1 MLSTDDGLVL
11 SPTDLV
17 DLMECDHRSLLTQ
30 ALAVGLPGAPR
41 PEQSGAQLVA
51 KHGLAHEQ
59 AVLQRFRARHGAG
72 VVEIGQPAPTP
83 AALAKAAEETR
94 EALKSGALVVYQPVF
109 YDDGFYGRADFL
121 VLTGDGEYEPYDA
134 KLARHARPAA
144 VLQLTAYADALAR
157 AGHPAGPDMHL
168 MLGDG
173 THHSLRVAD
182 FRPLL
187 THLRDRLRQRLSA
200 PVELPERLW
209 ADERPACA
217 SCRFAKHCDAGRTG
231 ARDLSLVAGM
241 RTDQRRKLASA
252 GLDTIDA
259 LACATMEQRPSTL
272 SIATFTG
279 LRAQATLQIRQD
291 ATRTEDNPVGEVS
304 YEIVSP
310 GALAGLPEPSPG
322 DVFFDMEGDPYALG
336 GTGLEYL
343 FGAVTGDSEEFTPF
357 WAHTRAQEKKAFED
371 FVDFA
376 RARLDEHPGAHV
388 YHYAPYET
396 SALKRLAALHSTR
409 EEEVDALLRAGAL
422 VDLYAVVRKA
432 LRVSQ
437 RSYSIKYLEPL
448 YMPTARAGDVQTA
461 ASSIEAYEEY
471 LSLLERGETDRA
483 AEILAGISDYNEYD
497 CVSTHRLYRFLL
509 RVRAE
514 AGIEPDPAPD
524 LSTLD
529 AAIESAADE
538 QAAERRAERAARLAA
553 IVEPLMADLPDNP
566 ALASDEERARAL
578 LAAAVGY
585 HRRETNPAWWE
596 FFRQVAAP
604 LPDLEA
610 DSGCT
615 VPISVHPGD
624 WTMPSGRIRTAKRV
638 VRAVCDPERP
648 HPFTVGDKVRLLYPG
663 TSQGWTRDAEVLESS
678 TDGVVVQES
687 AKPTDLDQR
696 AVPVAVLPGS
706 PVRPSPKDE
715 AVADLAQRVVEL
727 LPLLPALPGVDL
739 LGRTPR
745 LRGGRL
751 PAPGPDLVATVIEAV
766 DLLENSV
773 LAVQGPPGA
782 GKTYLASRLIA
793 HLVGTG
799 RTVAVTSTSHKAVEN
814 VLSAVQRTG
823 AVVPAA
829 KRPKKAA
836 DPANPWEQPRSTAAL
851 ASWRA
856 DHPGG
861 HLVGGTAWTFAN
873 AALRADPFDVLIID
887 EAGQFA
893 LADALA
899 VSMCARNLVLL
910 GDPQQLPQVV
920 QGTHPAGADA
930 SALGHLIGDADV
942 IPAALGYFLDQ
953 SRRMHPAVCAPVSQ
967 LSYAGLLHAHPS
979 AAERAVAGV
988 SPGLHVR
995 SVEHQHN
1002 TTSSTEE
1009 ARAVAEIV
1017 STLVGRTWTDGGT
1030 SRPLTAADVMVV
1042 APYNLQV
1049 RVVRQE
1055 LEKAGHGEVR
1065 VGTVDRFQ
1073 GQEAP
1078 VVIAT
1083 MTSSSAV
1090 DLPRGLE
1097 FLLSRNRLNVALSRA
1112 QAVAVVVCSPRL
1124 VDADIRTVD
1133 QMRLVSGMLGLLA
1146 DATPW
1151 RTAVPG

>member
-1 MLSTDDGLVL
+1 MLSTADGLVL

-17 DLMECDHRSLLTQ
+17 DLMECDHRSLLTH
-30 ALAVGLPGAPR
+30 ALATGLRGAPR
-41 PEQSGAQLVA
+41 PDPSGAQLVA

-72 VVEIGQPAPTP
+72 VIEIEQPAPTP
-83 AALAKAAEETR
+83 GALHRAAEQTR
-94 EALKSGALVVYQPVF
+94 DALKAGALVVYQPVF
-109 YDDGFYGRADFL
+109 YDEGFHGRADFL
-121 VLTGDGEYEPYDA
+121 VLTSTGEYEPYDA

-173 THHSLRVAD
+173 TQHTLRVAD
-182 FRPLL
+182 FLPLL
-187 THLRDRLRQRLSA
+187 THLRSRLRERLAA

-217 SCRFAKHCDAGRTG
+217 SCRFAKHCESGRTE

-241 RTDQRRKLASA
+241 RTDQRRKLVAA
-252 GLDTIDA
+252 GIDTIDA
-259 LACATMEQRPSTL
+259 LAVATPEDRPSTL
-272 SIATFTG
+272 SIGTFTG

-291 ATRTEDNPVGEVS
+291 ATRTEDDPVGEVS

-310 GALAGLPEPSPG
+310 EALAELPAPSPG

-343 FGAVTGDSEEFTPF
+343 FGAVTGSQETFTPF

-376 RARLDEHPGAHV
+376 RESLAEHPGAHV

-409 EEEVDALLRAGAL
+409 EDEVDELLRAGAL

-448 YMPTARAGDVQTA
+448 YMPTSRAGDVQTA
-461 ASSIEAYEEY
+461 ASSIEAYEDY
-471 LSLLERGETDRA
+471 LSLLEHEPERA
-483 AEILAGISDYNEYD
+483 ASVLAAISDYNEYD
-497 CVSTHRLYRFLL
+497 CVSTHRLYEFLL
-509 RVRAE
+509 RAREE
-514 AGIEPDPAPD
+514 AGIEPAPPVE
-524 LSTLD
+524 LSFLD
-529 AAIESAADE
+529 AAIESANDE
-538 QAAERRAERAARLAA
+538 QAAARRAERAARLAA
-553 IVEPLMADLPDNP
+553 IVEPLVADLPDSP
-566 ALASDEERARAL
+566 AHASDDERSREL

-585 HRRETNPAWWE
+585 HRRETNPAWWD
-596 FFRQVAAP
+596 FFRQVTSA
-604 LPDLEA
+604 LPDLES
-610 DSGCT
+610 DSKCA
-615 VPISVHPGD
+615 VPVSVSVEN
-624 WTMPSGRIRTAKRV
+624 WTMPSGRVKTAKRV
-638 VRAVCDPERP
+638 VRASCDPERP
-648 HPFTVGDKVRLLYPG
+648 HPFSVGDKVRLLY
-663 TSQGWTRDAEVLESS
+663 QGWTRDAEVQEAG
-678 TDGVVVQES
+678 TDAIVLQES
-687 AKPTDLDQR
+687 ARPDELDQR

-715 AVADLAQRVVEL
+715 AVAELAEQVVRL
-727 LPLLPALPGVDL
+727 LPLLPAHPGVDL

-745 LRGGRL
+745 LRGGRPL
-751 PAPGPDLVATVIEAV
+751 PAPGPDLVETVISAV

-782 GKTYLASRLIA
+782 GKTYLAGRLIA
-793 HLVGTG
+793 HLVGNG
-799 RTVAVTSTSHKAVEN
+799 KKVAVTSTSHKAVEN
-814 VLSAVQRTG
+814 VLSAVRRTG
-823 AVVPAA
+823 AAVPSA

-836 DPANPWEQPRSTAAL
+836 DPANPWEQPKSNTAL

-856 DHPGG
+856 DHPNG

-899 VSMCARNLVLL
+899 VSTCARNLVLL

-930 SALGHLIGDADV
+930 SALGHLIGEADV
-942 IPAALGYFLDQ
+942 IPPGLGYFLDQ
-953 SRRMHPAVCAPVSQ
+953 SRRMHPEVCRPVSE
-967 LSYAGLLHAHPS
+967 LSYAGRLHAHPS
-979 AAERAVAGV
+979 AASRELAGV
-988 SPGLHVR
+988 RAGLR
-995 SVEHQHN
+995 LRTVEHRDN
-1002 TTSSTEE
+1002 ITCSVEE
-1009 ARAVAEIV
+1009 ARAVVEIV
-1017 STLVGRTWTDGGT
+1017 STVVGRTWTDGEP
-1030 SRPLTAADVMVV
+1030 RPLTSADVMVV

-1049 RVVRQE
+1049 RVVRRE
-1055 LEKAGHGEVR
+1055 LEAAGHGDVR
-1065 VGTVDRFQ
+1065 AGTVDRFQ

-1083 MTSSSAV
+1083 MTSSTAV
-1090 DLPRGLE
+1090 DLPRGLD

-1112 QAVAVVVCSPRL
+1112 QAVAVLVCSPRL
-1124 VDADIRTVD
+1124 AEADIRTVD
-1133 QMRLVSGMLGLLA
+1133 QMRLISGMLGLL
-1146 DATPW
+1146 TNTIPW
-1151 RTAVPG
+1151 PDTNSPKE